1 MFLEPSRFSCSRTS
15 TENDELEVVF
25 SGKDYG
31 GYKLSTI
38 QEVSGLSG
46 HLLASV
52 LLVKIGETCAVGSNV
67 RMNGRGSS
75 PRKNSSGVMNLM
87 PTLLARSLQR
97 CQDIIKCAGKNKVV
111 PVRAGEVCLDA
122 F

>member
-1 MFLEPSRFSCSRTS
+1 MMSSRSFFLVKTMGPMSCQQS
-15 TENDELEVVF
+15 LA
-25 SGKDYG
+25 
-31 GYKLSTI
+31 
-38 QEVSGLSG
+38 VSDLSG

-87 PTLLARSLQR
+87 PTLLAISL
-97 CQDIIKCAGKNKVV
+97 
-111 PVRAGEVCLDA
+111 
-122 F
+122 